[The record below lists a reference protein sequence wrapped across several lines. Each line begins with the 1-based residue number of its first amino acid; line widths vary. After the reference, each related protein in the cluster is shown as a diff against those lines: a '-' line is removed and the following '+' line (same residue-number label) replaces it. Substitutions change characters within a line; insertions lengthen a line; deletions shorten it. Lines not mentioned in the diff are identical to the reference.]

1 MTDQIEA
8 RPLRLLVV
16 DDHEVVRQGLVS
28 LLDRREHFQVVAEA
42 GTAAEAV
49 EMARKFEPDL
59 VVMDVRLPDGSGIEA
74 CREIRADLPKTK
86 VVILTSY
93 PDEEAVLSA
102 IIAGASGYLL
112 KQIRARDLVAAIEA
126 VGRGESLLDP
136 AVTEKVLDRVRRIA
150 TGTYTDE
157 MAQLTQQEQK
167 ILLLVAEGKT
177 NKEIAAEV
185 FLSDKTVKNYVSSIL
200 SKLNLQRRA
209 QAAAFVAKHR
219 LPGSA
224 RSAGTALQRRRSA
237 PLSLSAAG
245 TARGAPRRAS
255 LRPCARPAAA
265 GHRSR
270 RGTGARST
278 SGRATPGTR
287 RRPGRSRPATNPR
300 SARSRA
306 CSPTRSRAE
315 GRPEPD
321 RRGVGPHRLRAGSRW
336 PRGRWR
342 SRRAADR
349 APRAGPGPAGGP
361 GPGARST
368 IGC

>member
-28 LLDRREHFQVVAEA
+28 MLERREHFQVVAEA

-74 CREIRADLPKTK
+74 CREIRAEFPTTR

-112 KQIRARDLVAAIEA
+112 KQIRGRDLVSALESG
-126 VGRGESLLDP
+126 GRGGSRRAP

-177 NKEIAAEV
+177 NKEIASEV

-200 SKLNLQRRA
+200 SKLNLERRA
-209 QAAAFVAKHR
+209 QAAAFVARHR
-219 LPGSA
+219 LKG
-224 RSAGTALQRRRSA
+224 
-237 PLSLSAAG
+237 
-245 TARGAPRRAS
+245 
-255 LRPCARPAAA
+255 
-265 GHRSR
+265 
-270 RGTGARST
+270 
-278 SGRATPGTR
+278 
-287 RRPGRSRPATNPR
+287 
-300 SARSRA
+300 
-306 CSPTRSRAE
+306 
-315 GRPEPD
+315 
-321 RRGVGPHRLRAGSRW
+321 GV
-336 PRGRWR
+336 
-342 SRRAADR
+342 
-349 APRAGPGPAGGP
+349 
-361 GPGARST
+361 
-368 IGC
+368 